1 MCYIRFMTIEHAPAA
16 AVSMHPFA
24 QAGLGVA
31 PFRCIGVEY
40 RVGPVKSVI
49 DFGNGP
55 VQVEIGSA
63 GQPMGSC
70 AYCGQGIAE
79 CCVIQDGNGKTF
91 IVGNQC
97 VAKAYRDY
105 GFAVPDSKLEKERK
119 AALKAARADRERTIA
134 AELNWRLENDA
145 ELVATLTAKP
155 HPMGF
160 KDRATGTPL
169 TMLDWAKWM
178 MSNSGASGR
187 TRVRRAIDN
196 LAP

>member
-1 MCYIRFMTIEHAPAA
+1 MTTAMTDLI
-16 AVSMHPFA
+16 SLHPFA

-40 RVGPVKSVI
+40 RVGPVKSVM

-55 VQVEIGSA
+55 VQVEVGSP
-63 GQPMGSC
+63 GQPMGTC

-97 VAKAYRDY
+97 VEKAYRDY
-105 GFAVPDSKLEKERK
+105 GFVTPDAKLERERK
-119 AALKAARADRERTIA
+119 AALRAARAERERTVS
-134 AELNWRLENDA
+134 AELSWRLENDA
-145 ELVATLTAKP
+145 ELVATLTAQP

-160 KDRATGTPL
+160 KNRSGGPL

-178 MSNSGASGR
+178 MAHAGAAGR
-187 TRVRRAIDN
+187 TKVRRAIDKLN
-196 LAP
+196 T